1 MRRDAGTRGR
11 TLRSHW
17 RSLPA
22 SRHSCCLIAG
32 LTKMRVTSLSSAAS
46 LISWLICGLHSDG
59 TTCLPSLAT
68 RSSACG
74 FQQLGRCPAR
84 LRQLKED
91 IDIEARLVAGV
102 PAVKAPARRHPH
114 VANQHGSH
122 TFIVHLITQALN
134 KLNPDPDDRSSDAD
148 RYASPDSRGHSG
160 ERLGANDTAPLE
172 NAPIDWALPPIGW
185 VIFCHGVAAKLP
197 ALANSASSAITV
209 FFMVT
214 SVELSSSRR
223 HSARAD
229 A

>member
-1 MRRDAGTRGR
+1 MLA
-11 TLRSHW
+11 
-17 RSLPA
+17 
-22 SRHSCCLIAG
+22 IAG
-32 LTKMRVTSLSSAAS
+32 DVQRLRL
-46 LISWLICGLHSDG
+46 
-59 TTCLPSLAT
+59 
-68 RSSACG
+68 
-74 FQQLGRCPAR
+74 QQLGRCPAR

-122 TFIVHLITQALN
+122 SFIVHLITQALN
-134 KLNPDPDDRSSDAD
+134 KLNQIRMTEVATLIGTHHLIAGALRGAPRRQRYSHWKTRRLTGRCRRSVGLFSAMAW
-148 RYASPDSRGHSG
+148 RR
-160 ERLGANDTAPLE
+160 
-172 NAPIDWALPPIGW
+172 
-185 VIFCHGVAAKLP
+185 LP

>member
-1 MRRDAGTRGR
+1 M
-11 TLRSHW
+11 
-17 RSLPA
+17 
-22 SRHSCCLIAG
+22 
-32 LTKMRVTSLSSAAS
+32 
-46 LISWLICGLHSDG
+46 
-59 TTCLPSLAT
+59 
-68 RSSACG
+68 
-74 FQQLGRCPAR
+74 
-84 LRQLKED
+84 RQLKED

-134 KLNPDPDDRSSDAD
+134 KLNQIRMTEVATLIGTHHLIAGGTRGS
-148 RYASPDSRGHSG
+148 ASAP
-160 ERLGANDTAPLE
+160 TIQPLE

-185 VIFCHGVAAKLP
+185 VIFCHGVAARLP